1 MALTKENGLEF
12 LSNCEGYH
20 QLLKGL
26 HWQTDNKAEHLLS
39 DEIDSDV
46 LEFEDRMAEN
56 IMGSLSEKYHTG
68 DLKTMLPEAT
78 DIKGLL
84 DEMENDI
91 LSFSDEIGEESKM
104 NGLHNIIDDFL
115 ESINKWKY
123 LATLR

>member
-1 MALTKENGLEF
+1 MALNKEKGVNF

-39 DEIDSDV
+39 DEIDEAV
-46 LEFEDRMAEN
+46 LEFEDKMAEN
-56 IMGSLSEKYHTG
+56 IMGVLDEKIHTG
-68 DLKTMLPEAT
+68 ELKTMLPEAT

-84 DEMENDI
+84 SEMEKDI
-91 LSFSDEIGEESKM
+91 FDFMDYLHDEKPIYGI
-104 NGLHNIIDDFL
+104 LNILDDFL

-123 LATLR
+123 LATLK